1 MSYSTLHSYILSLE
15 CFEELKKSSTV
26 EVSIGTIMCY
36 SQQKLLMCLSSS
48 QERCKV
54 DALSVKM
61 HLLVTNLNLH
71 KQTVSVLAHIST
83 LFEPRGKSKSGSSIP
98 TVQLC
103 SSYCNRGGDITNKWL
118 RDSEITEATLRNGN
132 EETNIRMCRMGRVW
146 SKEMNAAQGHTL
158 AAVSG

>member
-1 MSYSTLHSYILSLE
+1 MQCREHKEQFNCGICRYHNVLLSTKAPNV
-15 CFEELKKSSTV
+15 FF
-26 EVSIGTIMCY
+26 
-36 SQQKLLMCLSSS
+36 

-61 HLLVTNLNLH
+61 HLLVTNLNLQ

-98 TVQLC
+98 TVQSC
-103 SSYCNRGGDITNKWL
+103 SSYCNRGGDIRNKWL
-118 RDSEITEATLRNGN
+118 GDSEITGAKLRSGNGN
-132 EETNIRMCRMGRVW
+132 EEPDIRMCRMGRVW

-158 AAVSG
+158 AAISG